1 MVKNWLWKACFV
13 ALAALAE
20 LFLIGC
26 QGLSSGP
33 APTPAPSPTQLTV
46 STAGSGTGIV
56 TSAPSGINCGS
67 TCTANFPSGS
77 SVTLTAAPSTGFLFT
92 GWSGGCS
99 GTSTCSVTI
108 NQATSVTAT
117 FSASLQSLNHI
128 IVLAQENRSF
138 DSYFGAMQQFWA
150 QNGFPAQAF
159 NGLPQFNNPPG
170 LPPTNPGCDPAFPYD
185 PTANPPLL
193 NDCMNDANSPQVASF
208 HYQTMCVE
216 NPSPSWNESHVDWN
230 ITNPVDPNPT
240 LDGFVHTA
248 GHDARSIVPPFN
260 DVDGLRAIG
269 YYDGNDLNYYYF
281 MASSFATSDM
291 WFSPVMSR
299 TPPNREYLIAATSQG
314 HAYPL
319 TPTSTLL
326 TAPIIFQSL
335 QNAGITWKIYVPPDS
350 TGCTTAQCLYKYTY
364 IQNFTYGKTILNSFP
379 QNIVPVSQFMTDAQ
393 NGTLPQ
399 FAFIE
404 PASSTGLD
412 EHPADT
418 DPLPGQAPC
427 CSVQGGAA
435 YVKSLVDSV
444 MTGPSWKDSAFILTF
459 DEFGGFYD
467 HVAPQPTVSPDGIT
481 PNDLLPGDICTIV
494 TGPNCDFTYTGYRV
508 PLIVMSPYSK
518 KNYVSHAIADTT
530 AILKL
535 VETRFNLLPL
545 TARDNAQ
552 IDMST
557 EFFDFVNAPWVTPPT
572 PPAQNRTGACYLDH
586 LP

>member
-1 MVKNWLWKACFV
+1 VNQWLSKAFFL
-13 ALAALAE
+13 ALAVLAE

-26 QGLSSGP
+26 QGLKSGP

-46 STAGSGTGIV
+46 ATAGSGTGTV
-56 TSAPSGINCGS
+56 TSAPSGISCGT

-77 SVTLTAAPSTGFLFT
+77 SVTLTAAPTTGFVFT
-92 GWSGGCS
+92 GWSGACS
-99 GTSTCSVTI
+99 GTATCSVTI
-108 NQATSVTAT
+108 NAATSVTAT

-138 DSYFGAMQQFWA
+138 DNYFGAMLQYWA
-150 QNGFPAQAF
+150 QNGYPAQPF
-159 NGLPQFNNPPG
+159 DGLPQFNNPPG
-170 LPPTNPGCDPAFPYD
+170 LPPTNPGCDPAFPFD

-193 NDCMNDANSPQVASF
+193 NDCMNDPSSPAVTSF

-216 NPSPSWNESHVDWN
+216 NPSPSWNESHTDWN
-230 ITNPVDPNPT
+230 LTNPVDPNPT

-248 GHDARSIVPPFN
+248 AHDARTIMPPFF
-260 DVDGLRAIG
+260 DVDGLRAMG
-269 YYDGNDLNYYYF
+269 YYDGNDLNYYYY
-281 MASSFATSDM
+281 MASNFATSDR

-299 TPPNREYLIAATSQG
+299 TPPNREFLIAGTSQG

-319 TPTSTLL
+319 INGAKITS
-326 TAPIIFQSL
+326 PIIFQEL
-335 QNAGITWKIYVPPDS
+335 QNAGVTWKIYIHPGANGLTDPAS
-350 TGCTTAQCLYKYTY
+350 LYTQSY
-364 IQNFTYGKTILNSFP
+364 IQNFTYGPTILASFP
-379 QNIVPVSQFMTDAQ
+379 QNIVSTTQFLTDAQ

-404 PASSTGLD
+404 PASAVGLD

-418 DPLPGQAPC
+418 DPLPGVPPC
-427 CSVQGGAA
+427 CSVQAGAA
-435 YVKSLVDSV
+435 YVKTLVDAV
-444 MTGPSWKDSAFILTF
+444 MTGPNWKDSAFILTF

-467 HVAPQPTVSPDGIT
+467 HVPPQPAVSPDGIP
-481 PNDLLPGDICTIV
+481 PNDLLPGDICTVV
-494 TGPNCDFTYTGYRV
+494 TGPNCDFTYTGYRI
-508 PLIVMSPYSK
+508 PLLVISPYSK
-518 KNYVSHAIADTT
+518 KNFVSHTVADTT

-535 VETRFNLLPL
+535 VETRFNVPAL
-545 TARDNAQ
+545 TARDAAQ